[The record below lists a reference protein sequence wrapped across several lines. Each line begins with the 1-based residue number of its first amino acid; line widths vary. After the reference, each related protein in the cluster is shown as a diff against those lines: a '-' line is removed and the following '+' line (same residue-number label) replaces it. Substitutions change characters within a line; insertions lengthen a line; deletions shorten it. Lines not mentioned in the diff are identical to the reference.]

1 MLDSTH
7 PGSSFSRCASDRLL
21 MEGTVDIFQRN
32 NIIKLQSVVN
42 LKFRALIYSNNIRY
56 AWYKSGLAQTQPYAL
71 ETALQYCFPQ
81 KVQQCK

>member
-1 MLDSTH
+1 MLDSFH
-7 PGSSFSRCASDRLL
+7 PGRSFSRFASDRLL
-21 MEGTVDIFQRN
+21 MEGTVDMFQRN
-32 NIIKLQSVVN
+32 NMIKLQSMVYFQ
-42 LKFRALIYSNNIRY
+42 FRALIYSNNIRY